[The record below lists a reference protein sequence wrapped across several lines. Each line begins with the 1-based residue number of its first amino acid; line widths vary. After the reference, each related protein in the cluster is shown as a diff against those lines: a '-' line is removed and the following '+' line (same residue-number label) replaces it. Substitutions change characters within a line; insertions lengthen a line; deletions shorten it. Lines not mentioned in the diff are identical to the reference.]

1 MRDTGLLYVIIQII
15 VLIASYVFGRYI
27 VPTLGAS
34 ESIQDITA
42 KFNLIVNYA
51 DQFVSWAKWFMR
63 DSTGTQKMNKVV
75 EQLMLIV
82 DKYNLDISEEE
93 VIAIAQKAY
102 DNMKAAL
109 EEAENAKK
117 IANAA
122 EAKANNIAIVSTT
135 AAASTHKDIDPGIYK
150 ELSPE
155 LYEDLA
161 PSTAIDNY
169 DISVI
174 STTIDKK

>member
-1 MRDTGLLYVIIQII
+1 MRDAGLLYVIIQII
-15 VLIASYVFGRYI
+15 ILIASYVFGRYI
-27 VPTLGAS
+27 VPTLGGS

-63 DSTGTQKMNKVV
+63 DSTGSQKMDKVV

-82 DKYNLDISEEE
+82 DKYDLDISREE

-102 DNMKAAL
+102 DNMKAGL
-109 EEAENAKK
+109 DEAENNKK
-117 IANAA
+117 IADAA

-135 AAASTHKDIDPGIYK
+135 TAASAYKDIDPGFYQ
-150 ELSPE
+150 EST
-155 LYEDLA
+155 
-161 PSTAIDNY
+161 PSTA
-169 DISVI
+169 
-174 STTIDKK
+174 K